1 MFYRI
6 FVANRVQQIRDQT
19 NKRQWYYVETTNNPA
34 DDASRGSES
43 RHQEKIK
50 RWFEGPSFLLRIEY
64 TWLKRCSIFKQIPDD
79 DPEIKKVH
87 KVNAVQVG
95 NGVLVQL
102 QRLTWNCNRM
112 KRVMALLIKIK
123 DIWLKRIAKTASIIQ
138 LHDSIDVKALQEAQ
152 DLLFKMVQDQ
162 SFANEKKHL
171 LEGKAVPRGSCIV
184 KLDPFLDDKGIIRVG
199 SRSKRSCLAEEKSQ
213 MVLIGFCGTRTHPE
227 HHIWEVCGNAK
238 FEWRQVS

>member
-1 MFYRI
+1 MQHF
-6 FVANRVQQIRDQT
+6 QT
-19 NKRQWYYVETTNNPA
+19 E
-34 DDASRGSES
+34 
-43 RHQEKIK
+43 
-50 RWFEGPSFLLRIEY
+50 
-64 TWLKRCSIFKQIPDD
+64 PDD

-184 KLDPFLDDKGIIRVG
+184 KLVPFLDDKGIIRVG
-199 SRSKRSCLAEEKSQ
+199 GRLKRSCLAEEES
-213 MVLIGFCGTRTHPE
+213 HPVILPKKCNISE
-227 HHIWEVCGNAK
+227 MAV
-238 FEWRQVS
+238 